1 MDKRTIVFVIL
12 MTAVFYT
19 VNYFFFPPA
28 KHSPAQIEQ
37 VVTAPTPS
45 KPPEGR
51 LYVLENDYQQLVIST
66 LGGAV
71 AEINLPFKSKENT
84 KSVVR
89 KIRFDNILSTDY
101 PQNDSFPSAG
111 YETSQGSFPHGT
123 AGGYYPLLRRGI
135 SPKYFGMTLG
145 DEMATY
151 SLERLEKNL
160 IVMEGKTEN
169 GRITKTYR
177 LPDDPEASPYTFS
190 LTVQI
195 QGNGQG
201 LGLGTGVPE
210 VEIMS
215 GSSSEALKY
224 LVTKGRE
231 QVTEQLSLPKG
242 EVMISSVQPDW
253 IADSNGFFAILLDPQ
268 EEVGSGMVAAK
279 IPGHDAPTRLSLI
292 DAPNTPYPAEKY
304 PGYEMRLPLKK
315 GSGTYEF
322 KVFAGPLAKSVLAKN
337 GYTAAKSY
345 HGWFSFI
352 SGPFAKFLFLLMQ
365 GFYAIIP
372 SWGLAIIL
380 LTIALRIMM
389 YPLNAWSI
397 KSTIKMQKLAPK
409 LAQLQEKYKK
419 DPKRAQVE
427 IMGMYKEQGVNPLGG
442 CLPLLIQMPFLI
454 GMFDL
459 LKSAFELRGATFIP
473 GWITNL
479 AAPDILFSW
488 HTPIWFFGT
497 SFHLLP
503 FLLGAAMYWQQK
515 MSAAKTKNAAQ
526 LTDQQRQQKM
536 MGNIMTVLFTVL
548 FYHFPSGL
556 NLYWLSSM
564 LLGILQQWWMSKK
577 PL

>member
-1 MDKRTIVFVIL
+1 MDKRTIFFVIL
-12 MTAVFYT
+12 MTAVFYG

-28 KHSPAQIEQ
+28 KHSPAQIEKIVQ
-37 VVTAPTPS
+37 PPTPP
-45 KPPEGR
+45 KQVEGK
-51 LYVLENDYQQLVIST
+51 LYVLENDYQQIVISSV
-66 LGGAV
+66 GGAV
-71 AEINLPFKSKENT
+71 SEINLPFRTKENP
-84 KSVVR
+84 KSIVR
-89 KIRFDNILSTDY
+89 KIEFDKILSAT
-101 PQNDSFPSAG
+101 FPLAG
-111 YETSQGSFPHGT
+111 YTTSEGNFPNGKV
-123 AGGYYPLLRRGI
+123 GGYYPLLRRGI
-135 SPKYFGMTLG
+135 SPQYFGMTLG
-145 DEMATY
+145 DETVTY
-151 SLERLEKNL
+151 SLERLEKNMV
-160 IVMEGKTEN
+160 VMEGKTES

-177 LPDDPEASPYTFS
+177 LPDDSDASPYTFS
-190 LTVQI
+190 LTVQV

-210 VEIMS
+210 VEIIS
-215 GSSSEALKY
+215 GSASEALKY

-231 QVTEQLSLPKG
+231 EVTEQLSLPKG
-242 EVMISSVQPDW
+242 EVMISSVEPKW
-253 IADSNGFFAILLDPQ
+253 IADSNGFFAILLDPG
-268 EEVGSGMVAAK
+268 EKVGAGMVAAK
-279 IPGHDAPTRLSLI
+279 IPGTDVPTRLSLI

-322 KVFAGPLAKSVLAKN
+322 RVFAGPLAKSVLAKN
-337 GYTAAKSY
+337 GYLAAKSY

-380 LTIALRIMM
+380 LTIALRVMM

-397 KSTIKMQKLAPK
+397 KSTLKMQKLAPK

-419 DPKRAQVE
+419 DPKRAQIE

-459 LKSAFELRGATFIP
+459 LKSAFELRGAGFIP

-479 AAPDILFSW
+479 SAPDILFSW

-503 FLLGAAMYWQQK
+503 FLLGATMYWQQK
-515 MSAAKTKNAAQ
+515 MSGSRPKNPQ
-526 LTDQQRQQKM
+526 QMTDQQRQQKM

-577 PL
+577 TA